1 MPIASYQYRKDNNN
15 LGMRLYA
22 YMLYRLTT
30 NLAFYFILFYYKKRG
45 RRFWN
50 RQLKTLH
57 IFLAKSMRVPHV
69 IRLTN

>member
-1 MPIASYQYRKDNNN
+1 MASYQYRKDKNN
-15 LGMRLYA
+15 LGMRLYHA
-22 YMLYRLTT
+22 VQANYKSGIL
-30 NLAFYFILFYYKKRG
+30 FYFILFYYKKRG

-57 IFLAKSMRVPHV
+57 MFLAKSMRVPHV